1 MQPVTP
7 KKRRN
12 PNLILIPA
20 IGIAIILCLLYA
32 AVTGPSKSSGSN
44 PTPTAERAVVAA
56 PTAAS
61 AMASAAPTPTRRPA
75 TPTPASRCQPAPA
88 ILLDSIAEGLTVNGG
103 GDLRN
108 GWTVHSNDFQKA
120 YFVAAEITG
129 SGMGGSVG
137 LWVTNDPNNP
147 TMLFSVNT
155 MAKEFSQWG
164 DGTKTD
170 AAFSQADD
178 GAREALD
185 CAQP

>member
-61 AMASAAPTPTRRPA
+61 ATASAAPTPTRRPA

-88 ILLDSIAEGLTVNGG
+88 ILLDSIAEGLTVDGG
-103 GDLRN
+103 GGLRN
-108 GWTVHSNDFQKA
+108 GWTVRSNDYQQA

-129 SGMGGSVG
+129 PGMDGTVG
-137 LWVTNDPNNP
+137 IWVTTDPSNP
-147 TMLFSVNT
+147 GLIFAVDTF
-155 MAKEFSQWG
+155 AKEFSDWG
-164 DGTKTD
+164 DGGSTD
-170 AAFSQADD
+170 AAFSQASD
-178 GAREALD
+178 GAREAKA
-185 CAQP
+185 CAQ